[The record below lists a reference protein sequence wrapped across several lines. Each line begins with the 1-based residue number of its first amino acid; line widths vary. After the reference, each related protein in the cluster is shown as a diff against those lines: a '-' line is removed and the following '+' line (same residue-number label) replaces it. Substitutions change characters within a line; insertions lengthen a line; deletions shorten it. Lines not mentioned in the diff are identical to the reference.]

1 MVNMRGRMKPHS
13 QGCRSGVISDMSC
26 LHHNK
31 LNSAAMLRSEKNG
44 NNLHGDSPTSSKYQ
58 SSCLLMHVVFP
69 ARTIPNRG
77 TTTSSTAALGTRS
90 TDGELAD
97 ILDVYSKKEGKASST
112 GNLVGCG
119 EI

>member
-1 MVNMRGRMKPHS
+1 MVNMRGRVKPHS

-26 LHHNK
+26 LRH
-31 LNSAAMLRSEKNG
+31 LLYSAALLKSGKNA

-77 TTTSSTAALGTRS
+77 TATSSTAALSQGTRS

-97 ILDVYSKKEGKASST
+97 ILDVYSKKEGE
-112 GNLVGCG
+112 G
-119 EI
+119 E